1 MAKLV
6 NRMEKQ
12 GGFVVDAF
20 RGNEESLEMTAYNTE
35 KEIKSLIQSAET
47 QRSHYLTQV
56 TTILKEVNKVSELM
70 DAMLLQLGEIEKIR
84 QEQTDLLHQCELLEE
99 CGELVPEVWE
109 LIKEVDSIDSTIGVI
124 DGRGDK
130 KNTENALE
138 TKNDSLFSSVGSYST
153 TLPSPAS
160 LPSSSARVT
169 STLPSPPTSPP
180 PLSSSRTIHGS
191 LKTPLSSN
199 SLPSKLNKS
208 PPPISSSPP
217 PIPPLRRSSSP
228 LPPPRSTPP
237 PPPPPRSP
245 PPSLHTS
252 TSSVRSP
259 PPLPSFPTSQ
269 HTPTLSSERV
279 SSDNE
284 EGITLVRPSQMRER
298 MKLMEEMNSRMKQP
312 PKVKP
317 IEIKR
322 TESDNSM
329 PDLHPSFAPPL
340 RPRKCKNKPL

>member
-1 MAKLV
+1 MAKLI

-12 GGFVVDAF
+12 GGFVMNAF

-35 KEIKSLIQSAET
+35 KEVKALIQSAEA

-56 TTILKEVNKVSELM
+56 TTILKEVNVVSELM
-70 DAMLLQLGEIEKIR
+70 DTMLLQLGEIEKIR
-84 QEQTDLLHQCELLEE
+84 QEQADLLHQCDLLEE
-99 CGELVPEVWE
+99 CNELIPEVWE
-109 LIKEVDSIDSTIGVI
+109 LIKEVDSIDSTIGVV

-130 KNTENALE
+130 RNSDIAPEL
-138 TKNDSLFSSVGSYST
+138 KNDSLFSSVGSYSN
-153 TLPSPAS
+153 TLPSS
-160 LPSSSARVT
+160 TKTS
-169 STLPSPPTSPP
+169 STLLSPPTSPP
-180 PLSSSRTIHGS
+180 PTSPSRIIHGS

-199 SLPSKLNKS
+199 SLPNKLNKS

-217 PIPPLRRSSSP
+217 PIPTRRRSSSP

-259 PPLPSFPTSQ
+259 PPLPSFASSQ
-269 HTPTLSSERV
+269 HTPSLSAERV
-279 SSDNE
+279 SSDSE
-284 EGITLVRPSQMRER
+284 EGITLVKPSQMRER

-312 PKVKP
+312 PKMKA
-317 IEIKR
+317 IDIKQSER
-322 TESDNSM
+322 DNTM
-329 PDLHPSFAPPL
+329 PDLHPSFAPPM
-340 RPRKCKNKPL
+340 RPRKCKNKPLLYVC